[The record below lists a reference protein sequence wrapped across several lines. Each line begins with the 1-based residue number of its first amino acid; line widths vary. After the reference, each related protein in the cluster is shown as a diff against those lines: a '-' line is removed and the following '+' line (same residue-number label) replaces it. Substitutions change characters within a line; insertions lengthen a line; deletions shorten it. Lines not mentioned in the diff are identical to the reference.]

1 MKQKKGVTLIALVIT
16 IIVLLILAGVSISLV
31 VGDSG
36 VFSEADQATSQTD
49 LSANREALE
58 RALVGKQGE
67 FTTQW
72 DGDNTETYYDW
83 LKDQILGIKEDGTV
97 NDSEDPKID
106 KTGKKDVLVEDGYVI
121 TLSVKNN
128 STPTNVG
135 DPDNRGI
142 IGTIQKAQK
151 GSTTVALDGATKY
164 VFELGNKNDDFLGI
178 DIYAADLKDDF
189 FDTGK
194 AGGKVTNSTASKDY
208 SNTVSGV
215 EELDEEVINWP
226 TTP

>member
-83 LKDQILGIKEDGTV
+83 LKDKIL
-97 NDSEDPKID
+97 DSSKNGEIETGETAEKID
-106 KTGKKDVLVEDGYVI
+106 NEGRKDVLVEDGYVI
-121 TLSVKNN
+121 TLGVKDG
-128 STPTNVG
+128 TNPETG
-135 DPDNRGI
+135 KPDNRGI